1 MIDVSHMTS
10 SRMMHMIEVRSISK
24 FYGNKRAV
32 ENLSFTIRDGEI
44 VGLLGLNGAGKST
57 ILKVLGC
64 FLVPSHG
71 DARVGGN
78 SVLDAPDEVRRMIGY
93 LPDTPPLYN
102 EMATKSYLR
111 FVAKLKNVAAE
122 KVTSFVE
129 VAMSKTNLHEVADV
143 RLGELSHGFRQR
155 VGIAQAL
162 VHQPRVLILDEPING
177 LDPIQIVEMRDMILS
192 LKGQHTVILSSHI
205 LSEITKTCDRI
216 LVLDRGRLV
225 AEGSESQLR
234 GQVKQGIEVRIEV
247 ESFDPKLLEALRAL
261 NGVIEIRENRVQ
273 GFFLDIQCTVDIRG
287 DIARTVIQ
295 TGSKLLA
302 LGKKEAELE
311 TLFLKLIKSDGANS

>member
-1 MIDVSHMTS
+1 
-10 SRMMHMIEVRSISK
+10 MIEVRSISK

-32 ENLSFTIRDGEI
+32 ENLSFTIKDGEI

-64 FLVPSHG
+64 FLIPSHG
-71 DARVGGN
+71 DASVGGY
-78 SVLDAPDEVRRMIGY
+78 SVQDAPDDVRRMIGY

-102 EMATKSYLR
+102 EMPTREYLR
-111 FVAKLKNVAAE
+111 FVARLKNVPTPQ
-122 KVTSFVE
+122 VDGYVDD
-129 VAMSKTNLHEVADV
+129 AMKKTNLHEVSDV

-162 VHQPRVLILDEPING
+162 VHKPRVLILDEPING

-216 LVLDRGRLV
+216 LVIDRGRLV
-225 AEGSESQLR
+225 AEGTEMQLR
-234 GQVKQGIEVRIEV
+234 GQVKQTLEVRVEV
-247 ESFDPKLLEALRAL
+247 GAFDNQVREALRVL
-261 NGVIEIRENRVQ
+261 NGVLEIKENSKN
-273 GFFLDIQCTVDIRG
+273 GFFLDIQCAADIRG
-287 DIARTVIQ
+287 EIARTVVQ
-295 TGSKLLA
+295 AGGRLLG

-311 TLFLKLIKSDGANS
+311 TLFLKLIKTDGAS

>member
-1 MIDVSHMTS
+1 
-10 SRMMHMIEVRSISK
+10 MIEVRSISK
-24 FYGNKRAV
+24 FYGNMRAV
-32 ENLSFTIRDGEI
+32 EGLSFTINDGEI

-71 DARVGGN
+71 DARVGGS

-102 EMATKSYLR
+102 EMRTRSYLN
-111 FVAKLKNVAAE
+111 FVARLKNVASE
-122 KVTSFVE
+122 QVPSFVE
-129 VAMSKTNLHEVADV
+129 EAMKKTNLHEVADV

-162 VHQPRVLILDEPING
+162 VHKPRVLILDEPING

-225 AEGSESQLR
+225 AEGTESQLR
-234 GQVKQGIEVRIEV
+234 GQVKQGLEVRV
-247 ESFDPKLLEALRAL
+247 ELETYDAAVAQALRSL
-261 NGVIEIRENRVQ
+261 GGV
-273 GFFLDIQCTVDIRG
+273 VDIREERSVG
-287 DIARTVIQ
+287 IYLDIHCASDIRVDIAKTVVQAGGRLI
-295 TGSKLLA
+295 A

-311 TLFLKLIKSDGANS
+311 TLFLKLIKTDGAKP

>member
-1 MIDVSHMTS
+1 
-10 SRMMHMIEVRSISK
+10 MIEVRSISK

-32 ENLSFTIRDGEI
+32 ENLSFTIKDGEI

-57 ILKVLGC
+57 ILKILGC

-71 DARVGGN
+71 DARIGGH
-78 SVLDAPDEVRRMIGY
+78 SVLEAPDEVRRMIGY

-102 EMATKSYLR
+102 EMPTREYLC
-111 FVAKLKNVAAE
+111 FVARLKNVSNSDVPA
-122 KVTSFVE
+122 FVDD
-129 VAMSKTNLHEVADV
+129 AMKKTNLHEVAEV

-162 VHQPRVLILDEPING
+162 VHKPRVLILDEPING

-216 LVLDRGRLV
+216 LVIDRGRLV
-225 AEGSESQLR
+225 AEGTEMQLR
-234 GQVKQGIEVRIEV
+234 GDVKQNLEVRIEV
-247 ESFDPKLLEALRAL
+247 EAFEAQVREALRVL
-261 NGVIEIRENRVQ
+261 PGVLEIKESRRNGL
-273 GFFLDIQCTVDIRG
+273 FLDIQCSSDIRG
-287 DIARTVIQ
+287 EIARTVIEA
-295 TGSKLLA
+295 GGRLLG

-311 TLFLKLIKSDGANS
+311 TLFLKLIKTDGAS

>member
-1 MIDVSHMTS
+1 
-10 SRMMHMIEVRSISK
+10 MIEVRSISK

-32 ENLSFTIRDGEI
+32 ENLSFTIKDGEI

-64 FLVPSHG
+64 FLVPSRG
-71 DARVGGN
+71 DARIGGY
-78 SVLDAPDEVRRMIGY
+78 SVLEAPDDVRRMIGY

-102 EMATKSYLR
+102 EMTTRDYLR
-111 FVAKLKNVAAE
+111 FVARLKNVSREQVPA
-122 KVTSFVE
+122 FVDE
-129 VAMSKTNLHEVADV
+129 AMNKTNLHEVSDV

-162 VHQPRVLILDEPING
+162 VHKPRVLILDEPING

-216 LVLDRGRLV
+216 LVIDRGRLV
-225 AEGSESQLR
+225 AEGSEAQLR
-234 GQVKQGIEVRIEV
+234 GEVKQNLEIRIEL
-247 ESFDPKLLEALRAL
+247 ETFDDRVREALRAVP
-261 NGVIEIRENRVQ
+261 GVLEIKENRRN
-273 GFFLDIQCTVDIRG
+273 GLFLDIQCASDIRG
-287 DIARTVIQ
+287 ELAKAVVQSGGR
-295 TGSKLLA
+295 LLG

-311 TLFLKLIKSDGANS
+311 TLFLKLIKSDGAS

>member
-1 MIDVSHMTS
+1 
-10 SRMMHMIEVRSISK
+10 MIEVRSISK

-32 ENLSFTIRDGEI
+32 EDLSFTIKDGEI

-71 DARVGGN
+71 DARIGGH
-78 SVLDAPDEVRRMIGY
+78 SVLETPDDVRRMIGY

-102 EMATKSYLR
+102 EMPTRDYLR
-111 FVAKLKNVAAE
+111 FVAKLKNVSSE
-122 KVTSFVE
+122 QVPSFVDD
-129 VAMSKTNLHEVADV
+129 AMNKTNLHEVSDV

-162 VHQPRVLILDEPING
+162 VHKPRVLILDEPING

-225 AEGSESQLR
+225 AEGTEAQLR
-234 GQVKQGIEVRIEV
+234 GQVKQGLDVRVEV
-247 ESFDPKLLEALRAL
+247 ESFDASVRDALRAL
-261 NGVIEIRENRVQ
+261 PGVIDVKEARIS
-273 GFFLDIQCTVDIRG
+273 GFFLDIQCSSDIRG
-287 DIARTVIQ
+287 DIARTIVQ
-295 TGSKLLA
+295 SGGRLLG

-311 TLFLKLIKSDGANS
+311 TLFLKLIKTDGAN

>member
-1 MIDVSHMTS
+1 
-10 SRMMHMIEVRSISK
+10 MIEVRSISK

-32 ENLSFTIRDGEI
+32 ENLSFTIKDGEI

-71 DARVGGN
+71 DARIGSH
-78 SVLDAPDEVRRMIGY
+78 SVLEAPDDVRRMIGY

-102 EMATKSYLR
+102 EMPTREYLR
-111 FVAKLKNVAAE
+111 FVARLKNVPQDQVPSHVDE
-122 KVTSFVE
+122 
-129 VAMSKTNLHEVADV
+129 AMRKTNLHEVAEV

-162 VHQPRVLILDEPING
+162 VHKPRVLILDEPING

-192 LKGQHTVILSSHI
+192 LKGEHTVILSSHI

-216 LVLDRGRLV
+216 LVIDRGRLV
-225 AEGSESQLR
+225 AEGSEAQLR
-234 GQVKQGIEVRIEV
+234 GQVNQTLEVRIEL
-247 ESFDPKLLEALRAL
+247 ESFDDKVREALRAL
-261 NGVIEIRENRVQ
+261 PGVQEIKESRNNA
-273 GFFLDIQCTVDIRG
+273 FYLDILCSSDIRG
-287 DIARTVIQ
+287 DIARVVVQ
-295 TGSKLLA
+295 AGGRLLS

-311 TLFLKLIKSDGANS
+311 TLFLKLIKTDGAS